1 MKKRNITVA
10 LGAIALLGVIC
21 ILAIGGF
28 AYWALNNPEMSA
40 SLKQFN
46 SSLSDMTK
54 LQQEVIAAYPAD
66 SIQVGIKNSHL
77 LTVSLINSS
86 ANKLSGLVQKAQAKE
101 IALFAKNH
109 YDHMNGIDTIVVAF
123 VKQDGSFGFSTN
135 LTNNY
140 VFKLSD
146 LP

>member
-1 MKKRNITVA
+1 MRKRNITVA
-10 LGAIALLGVIC
+10 LSAVALLSVIC
-21 ILAIGGF
+21 ILAIGGL
-28 AYWALNNPEMSA
+28 AYWALNNPEISA

-46 SSLSDMTK
+46 SSVSGMSK

-66 SIQVGIKNSHL
+66 SVQVGVKNSHL
-77 LTVSLINSS
+77 LTVSLVNSS
-86 ANKLSGLVQKAQAKE
+86 ANKLSRLEQKAKAQE

-109 YDHMNGIDTIVVAF
+109 YDYMNGIDTIVVAF
-123 VKQDGSFGFSTN
+123 VQQDGSFGFSTN